1 MLSNAV
7 LHACVMS
14 PELSRPTQSSARER
28 GSSSAPIAILLCT
41 YNGARFLPAQLA
53 SYEAQDSDWRLFVS
67 DDGSTDDT
75 PALLADFQK
84 KHGDARV
91 WIRPGPRRGFVANFL
106 SLVCDPEIGGE
117 YYALSDQDDVWDADK
132 LARARKILRNTAGSE
147 PLVYCSRT
155 RLIDEHG
162 RQLRLSL
169 NYRRPP
175 HFRNALAQ
183 SLASGNTMV
192 LNEPTKQLLMRAGA
206 DVGAPAHD
214 WWIYLLVTAV
224 GGRMLYDQTP
234 TVSYRMHGRN
244 VIGSNSSAAAQIR
257 RAAMLWQGRYKGWA
271 ELNVTALERI
281 ENEMTAENRRTFDLY
296 RRSRKRSLVPR
307 MSGLI
312 RSGVYR
318 QTVLGD
324 IGLVAAALA
333 GKV

>member
-1 MLSNAV
+1 
-7 LHACVMS
+7 MS
-14 PELSRPTQSSARER
+14 ISDPSQQLAA
-28 GSSSAPIAILLCT
+28 SAPIAILLCT
-41 YNGARFLPAQLA
+41 YNGARFLPLQLA
-53 SYEAQDSDWRLFVS
+53 SYEAQDCDWRLFVS
-67 DDGSTDDT
+67 DDGSTDHTLD
-75 PALLADFQK
+75 LLADFQR

-91 WIRPGPRRGFVANFL
+91 QVRQGPRRGFVANFL
-106 SLVCDPEIGGE
+106 SLVCDPAIEGA

-132 LARARKILRNTAGSE
+132 LSRAWKVLDNAPVSE

-162 RQLRLSL
+162 TELRLSL
-169 NYRRPP
+169 SYRRPP

-192 LNEPTKQLLMRAGA
+192 LNERAKQLLTRAGA
-206 DVGAPAHD
+206 DVNAPAHD

-234 TVSYRMHGRN
+234 TVSYRMHSRN

-271 ELNVTALERI
+271 ELNVAALARI
-281 ENEMTAENRRTFDLY
+281 ESEMTAENRRTFDLY
-296 RRSRKRSLVPR
+296 RRSRKRSLLPR
-307 MSGLI
+307 VSGLM

-318 QTVLGD
+318 QTILGD
-324 IGLVAAALA
+324 IGLVAAALT